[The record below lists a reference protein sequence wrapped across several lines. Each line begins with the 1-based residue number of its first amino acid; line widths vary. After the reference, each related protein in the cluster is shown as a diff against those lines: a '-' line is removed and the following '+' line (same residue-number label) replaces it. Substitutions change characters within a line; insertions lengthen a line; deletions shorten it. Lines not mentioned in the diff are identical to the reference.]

1 MQEAQNLFASLNREI
16 WLVTAAARGE
26 RGGLIATSV
35 SHVSIMPE
43 MPRVLVGIAK
53 MHHTWSLIEKS
64 GAFALHLLGERHLD
78 WVWRFGLR
86 SGRDVAKFEG
96 VAHTTAVTG
105 SPILEGALGWLDC
118 SVEEGFD
125 TGDRTA
131 YLAAVEAA
139 RWEGGQ
145 PLTMRRLVE
154 IGPPERLAELRQQ
167 TAHDR
172 LVQAEDVRRW
182 RERRAGAEP

>member
-1 MQEAQNLFASLNREI
+1 MQAATNLFAALNREI
-16 WLVTAAARGE
+16 WLVTAAAGGK
-26 RGGLIATSV
+26 RGGLIATTV
-35 SHVSIMPE
+35 SHVSIIPE

-53 MHHTWSLIEKS
+53 QHYTWGLIEQA
-64 GAFALHLLGERHLD
+64 GAFALHLLGEQHLD
-78 WVWRFGLR
+78 WVWSFGLR
-86 SGRDVAKFEG
+86 SGRDADKFDG
-96 VAHTTAVTG
+96 VPHTTAVTG
-105 SPILEGALGWLDC
+105 SPIVEGALGWLDC
-118 SVEEGFD
+118 RVEEGLD

-154 IGPPERLAELRQQ
+154 LSPPERLDELRHHM
-167 TAHDR
+167 AHDR

-182 RERRAGAEP
+182 RERRAGAKP